1 VKKKNSRAIVCITH
15 DKIDY
20 RYSRLVYMIV
30 MLIKIIIAMLR
41 QTQCL
46 THNLHFRYME
56 NVSSCSYR
64 EGDKLYKWDGN
75 GTYAFPV
82 TVQSDGGELLTS
94 TYEKSTYDGSM
105 VEMSVSV
112 IEKEKE
118 SEKENEKENEEET
131 EKVKEEKEYF
141 DTLISIN
148 VIEHTQD
155 AFKYLT
161 GLYLSLRK
169 GGLLIFHDR
178 YYHDSAVLNGDVYHP
193 IRIKKIILDRFLLG
207 FKTLYNNCSAGY
219 GGRRG
224 EEGYYI
230 VAVKL

>member
-1 VKKKNSRAIVCITH
+1 MHTYNGYYSYNFHDVIAINC
-15 DKIDY
+15 
-20 RYSRLVYMIV
+20 
-30 MLIKIIIAMLR
+30 
-41 QTQCL
+41 QTQYI
-46 THNLHFRYME
+46 THNLQFRYME

-64 EGDKLYKWDGN
+64 EGDRLYKWDGN

-94 TYEKSTYDGSM
+94 TYDESTSDGSR
-105 VEMSVSV
+105 VEMSVGV
-112 IEKEKE
+112 I
-118 SEKENEKENEEET
+118 EKENEKE
-131 EKVKEEKEYF
+131 KEEKENEPEKEKEKKEYF

-178 YYHDSAVLNGDVYHP
+178 YYHDSAILNGDLYHP
-193 IRIKKIILDRFLLG
+193 IRIKKIVLDRFLLG

>member
-1 VKKKNSRAIVCITH
+1 
-15 DKIDY
+15 
-20 RYSRLVYMIV
+20 
-30 MLIKIIIAMLR
+30 
-41 QTQCL
+41 
-46 THNLHFRYME
+46 ME

-82 TVQSDGGELLTS
+82 VVQSDGGELLTS
-94 TYEKSTYDGSM
+94 TYDGSK
-105 VEMSVSV
+105 VPISLE
-112 IEKEKE
+112 I
-118 SEKENEKENEEET
+118 SENKNENKNENENENET
-131 EKVKEEKEYF
+131 EKEGEKGSEKKELF

-178 YYHDSAVLNGDVYHP
+178 YYNDDAILNGDLYHP
-193 IRIKKIILDRFLLG
+193 IRIKKIILDRFSMG

-219 GGRRG
+219 GGRKG